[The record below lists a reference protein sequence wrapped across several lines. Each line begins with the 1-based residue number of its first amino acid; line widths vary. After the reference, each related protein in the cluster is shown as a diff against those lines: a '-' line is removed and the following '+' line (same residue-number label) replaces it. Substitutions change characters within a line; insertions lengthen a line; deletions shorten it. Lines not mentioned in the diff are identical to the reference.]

1 MIKRCFVGREHP
13 LLPEAVRLLF
23 DRHAKD
29 GIWDMSGVIV
39 ALPGAQAAR
48 RLSRLLQDQAKP
60 TQIALEGPEILTPAT
75 LLEKLY
81 TPAQKIAGPLQ
92 SYFAWIQAAA
102 GMPEDERKTLA
113 PKADNTD
120 RPMTWAGVAREAQR
134 ARAAAAAEGLTL
146 SEISQKCGA
155 LPGVCDDRRWPALA
169 NLERSYL
176 AKLAEVGL
184 TDRDDARMEAL
195 KSKGVSCQNDI
206 YLIGA
211 QDLNGIERDMLYVV
225 ASSVTAVI
233 PAPLEE
239 QDKFDDVGGLIID
252 RWHDTLITISDNA
265 LRFVDGPAEEA
276 AGIVEDIA
284 ALGGQFAPEEITIG
298 IGDEAAAESLARRLA
313 VLGLPSFSPFGR
325 PLSRVRPAALL
336 GVVRDYLHAP
346 TARTFAALARH
357 PDLEAWLTARRDEAQ
372 ELTGGEPN
380 HTMEEDADVAA
391 KKALP
396 LLTHL
401 DTYRSECL
409 TTGLPTGPDDDPS
422 VEKIAHDCVAVAAE
436 HVQILVTELKGDL
449 EKPISEWAEP
459 IMTLLLKVYQD
470 TQITDDA
477 EGRQF
482 ERGLIG
488 LQTILQGLKDLPST
502 LSPSVSGAEALAFV
516 VSQAEAERLPS
527 EPASSGGLEMM
538 GWLELA
544 LDDAPVL
551 LLTGLQEGCVPASTG
566 DDSLLPDSLRQK
578 LGLADDR
585 HRAARDGFLL
595 RQMIETRSTDGRYV
609 HLIVP
614 RRGADGDPR
623 MPSRLLFACAPEE
636 AARRAA
642 RFTDRAQD
650 APAALPLFAGGT
662 TRNLTP
668 PLPVKPEP
676 PLSEMTVSAF
686 ADYLACPYRF
696 YLRHVL
702 KLKEQDD
709 SMDEMDPRRF
719 GNLLH
724 DCLAGFAKSDA
735 AQSVDVGVIQG
746 DLQCR
751 LVARSRRRFG
761 DQPSRVVQMQIRQ
774 AGRRLEAF
782 AAWQAQSASEGWTIQ
797 SDLSEKEL
805 TAFIVVDGEDFMI
818 RGRLDRVDYHAASN
832 QYRIIDYKTGDAGK
846 GPEEKHRFKDKD
858 EWQWT
863 DLQLPLYRLLLAAN
877 NVDVAQIAPDSM
889 GYVLLSSD
897 LAPVTYTNRGKRK
910 GGTGFVRAGAYE
922 NGPVGGPPIVWAS
935 WEQADHD
942 SARQC
947 AEEVIRNVRAGFFW
961 PPTDPPPFP
970 PSRTDPGRADVYS
983 GLCFDS
989 CSDRREWFGL
999 TKENTR

>member
-1 MIKRCFVGREHP
+1 MIKRCFMGRSRP
-13 LLPEAVRLLF
+13 ILPEAVKLLLAR
-23 DRHAKD
+23 DEEVT
-29 GIWDMSGVIV
+29 IWDMSNVLV

-48 RLSRLLQDQAKP
+48 RLLRLLHDEASRAQKTLKEP
-60 TQIALEGPEILTPAT
+60 KILTPAK
-75 LLEKLY
+75 LLEELY
-81 TPAQKIAGPLQ
+81 VPLSKIASPMQ
-92 SYFAWIQAAA
+92 SYFAWIQAAS
-102 GMPEDERKTLA
+102 MMLEDDKKALA
-113 PKADNTD
+113 PKAGATD
-120 RPMTWAGVAREAQR
+120 RPMTWAGIAREAQR
-134 ARAAAAAEGLTL
+134 ARTAATAECLTL
-146 SEISQKCGA
+146 NKISHKCAG
-155 LPGVCDDRRWPALA
+155 LPGVCDDKRWRALA
-169 NLERSYL
+169 NLELIYL
-176 AKLAEVGL
+176 ANLAAVSL
-184 TDRDDARMEAL
+184 TDRDEARMAAL
-195 KSKGVSCQNDI
+195 DSQSVSCGNAI

-211 QDLNGIERDMLYVV
+211 QDLNGLERAMLHAL
-225 ASSVTAVI
+225 ASSVVAVI
-233 PAPLEE
+233 PAPPEE
-239 QDKFDDVGGLIID
+239 QGKFDEAGSLQVNLWQDMLIPIP
-252 RWHDTLITISDNA
+252 DTL

-276 AGIVEDIA
+276 AGIVEDVA
-284 ALGGQFAPEEITIG
+284 ALDGRFASEEITIG

-325 PLSRVRPAALL
+325 PLSRVRPATLL
-336 GVVRDYLHAP
+336 GVVRDYLHTP

-372 ELTGGEPN
+372 EFTGGEPKY
-380 HTMEEDADVAA
+380 TAEEDADVAA
-391 KKALP
+391 EKALP

-401 DTYRSECL
+401 DTYRSKCL

-422 VEKIAHDCVAVAAE
+422 VEKIARDCIAAAAE
-436 HVQILVTELKGDL
+436 HVQVLVTALQSSQ

-459 IMTLLLKVYQD
+459 IMALLQEVYQD

-488 LQTILQGLKDLPST
+488 LQTILQGMKDLPPT

-527 EPASSGGLEMM
+527 EPASGRGLEMM

-566 DDSLLPDSLRQK
+566 DDSLLPDSLRRE

-585 HRAARDGFLL
+585 RRAARDGFLL
-595 RQMIETRSTDGRYV
+595 RQMIETRSTEDQHF

-636 AARRAA
+636 AARRVA

-650 APAALPLFAGGT
+650 ATAALPLFVGGT

-724 DCLAGFAKSDA
+724 ECLKNFAKQGPVESVDA
-735 AQSVDVGVIQG
+735 GEIRRFLRGQLEAQSK
-746 DLQCR
+746 
-751 LVARSRRRFG
+751 RFFG
-761 DQPSRVVQMQIRQ
+761 AGPSRVVQMQVRQ
-774 AGRRLEAF
+774 AGRRLDAF
-782 AAWQAQSASEGWTIQ
+782 ADWQAQSASEGWTVQ

-805 TAFIVVDGEDFMI
+805 TAFIDVDGQDFMI

-832 QYRIIDYKTGDAGK
+832 QYRIIDYKTGDAVK
-846 GPEEKHRFKDKD
+846 GPEEKHRKRDPKID
-858 EWQWT
+858 EWKWKE
-863 DLQLPLYRLLLAAN
+863 LQLPLYRILLFQN
-877 NVDVAQIAPDSM
+877 NVTLDQMPPGEI

-897 LAPVTYTNRGKRK
+897 LSPITYPERGKRS
-910 GGTGFVRAGAYE
+910 GGSGFV
-922 NGPVGGPPIVWAS
+922 PLS

-942 SARQC
+942 SAIG
-947 AEEVIRNVRAGFFW
+947 AVKGVIRNVRASHFW
-961 PPTDPPPFP
+961 PPADPPPFP
-970 PSRTDPGRADVYS
+970 PSRTDPGQADVYS
-983 GLCFDS
+983 GLCLDTS
-989 CSDRREWFGL
+989 TDRRDWLGIK
-999 TKENTR
+999 KENTR